1 MTRSP
6 VVSALLLISF
16 AFQLLLAGGGAACVD
31 ADHGAMHAAG
41 TAADQ
46 AMAGMD
52 MEMDM
57 PMPPSGNSETPCDQP
72 ATPGAC
78 QLMGPC
84 SISFIAIAVA
94 ELDRPVLVSPRA
106 VAKIAL
112 APHSRTV
119 APELPPPR
127 V

>member
-6 VVSALLLISF
+6 LVAALLSLSL
-16 AFQLLLAGGGAACVD
+16 AFQLLLASGGPACID
-31 ADHGAMHAAG
+31 ADHGAMHPADSGAG
-41 TAADQ
+41 EG
-46 AMAGMD
+46 MAGMD
-52 MEMDM
+52 MATDT
-57 PMPPSGNSETPCDQP
+57 PMPGGDNEAPCDQP

-84 SISFIAIAVA
+84 SISFIAIAVV
-94 ELDRPVLVSPRA
+94 ELDRPALVSPRA
-106 VAKIAL
+106 VGTIAL
-112 APHSRTV
+112 APHSRTI